1 MEGSYAISF
10 RFSQFLANQLVPHVP
25 FSGPFD
31 IWDQFLA
38 EHKINVL
45 KRSMGLHTEECA
57 TPHFHYHL
65 VCSNTFPFKSPPTQA
80 FKNKYKNNAKL
91 FKDNPNSLS
100 IKVTAY
106 EPTDPAPDMGVPE
119 EERSPQVASKGSW
132 ETFYRRFLNYPLKEK
147 KSVSAY
153 CRGINIE
160 KASLEGHAEWQA
172 VKTYRAKLKARK
184 LAEETKK
191 GLLYAHLDNNNYN
204 ITGLHGVVRDT
215 LNFYKGN
222 KDAPHPC
229 YQVKSA
235 EIYAYHKGIWNID
248 DIIKRYLGKDTS
260 IAASLDSLG
269 ISY

>member
-1 MEGSYAISF
+1 MEGTHAISF
-10 RFSQFLANQLVPHVP
+10 RFTKGLFPLEIFDKFLA
-25 FSGPFD
+25 D
-31 IWDQFLA
+31 
-38 EHKINVL
+38 HKVNVL
-45 KRSMGLHTEECA
+45 QSSMGLHEEECA
-57 TPHFHYHL
+57 TPHYHYHL

-80 FKNKYKNNAKL
+80 FKNKYKSLKKL
-91 FKDNPNSLS
+91 FKENSNSLS

-106 EPTDPAPDMGVPE
+106 EPTAPAPDMGVPQ
-119 EERSPQVASKGSW
+119 EERSPEVAPESPWK
-132 ETFYRRFLNYPLKEK
+132 EFYSRFLNYPLKEK
-147 KSVSAY
+147 HPVPEY
-153 CRGINIE
+153 CRDVNIE
-160 KASLEGHAEWQA
+160 QACLEAAAEWSA
-172 VKTYRAKLKARK
+172 AKTYRAKLKARK

-191 GLLYAHLDNNNYN
+191 GMLYAHLDKNNYN

-235 EIYAYHKGIWNID
+235 EIYAYHKGIWSVD